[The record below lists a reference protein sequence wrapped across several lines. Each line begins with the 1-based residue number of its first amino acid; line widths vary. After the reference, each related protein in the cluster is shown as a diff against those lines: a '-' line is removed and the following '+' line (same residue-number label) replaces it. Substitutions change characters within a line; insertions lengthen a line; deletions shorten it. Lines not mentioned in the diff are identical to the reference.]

1 MKSLKK
7 FLILGAS
14 TITALC
20 LGFAVGCSDD
30 KPTTPSTPPPVD
42 GGGENAGTEYVYK
55 VSVTNQTG
63 FAFKDVNVRLLENG
77 QPIRTEKTN
86 SAGAVYFT
94 DDEIAVGNYTIELEN
109 LPAGYVLAEDRTYTT
124 VAVAGIDYELQL
136 KPTGVMQTER
146 PVSKGYYQA
155 GDVMYDFTI
164 ETSNGVEYTL
174 SEVLEEKQAVVLNFW
189 ATWCGFC
196 KAEFPYMNNAYLS
209 TQTSSQ
215 EDATPAVYKDDIAIF
230 ALSPDDGKAAVE
242 DYKMST
248 GLAFDMCH
256 NSDMNLSVLNCF
268 DTSGGIPITAVIDR
282 YGVVAHLET
291 GALLTTKEFTDLF
304 DKFLGDDYVS
314 KVDQSSS
321 SGGSSNPED
330 GEDSSLVKPNVA
342 APQIPQVEEVLL
354 NKQDGY
360 NVQYTLSWDTDE
372 YSWPWIVKE
381 DDENGAYLQNSNQY
395 IHGSYAILYAT
406 FTAPA
411 NTAIAF
417 DYIVSTEADA
427 DQLHVTL
434 DGAPIHA
441 LSGSSDNKWLTCY
454 AYVFETEHA
463 GEHTLAFT
471 YLKDGSG
478 ASGDDLVK
486 IKNLRFRSIAEINA
500 DPTVDANIYRYAATV
515 PNTATDAT
523 TQFSYYVDAVY
534 ADMSKR
540 YDANGDVVTDGTGEY
555 GDGYYHVGNA
565 KGPVLFANMM
575 TTSLWNEYSLWIL
588 AYNNF
593 CSFDG
598 INYLE
603 QYEYYAWAATNNF
616 ANYGYVPVTK
626 DLQAYLDLAVEY
638 IEYGVKSDLP
648 YHEDKWLELCVYYD
662 HYGNTP
668 VMKDPTETI
677 TYHAA
682 KPMKE
687 GTNAVSVPFAI
698 NPRGFKYKFVPTR
711 SGVFHVYSTGDSDTI
726 CFLRGEDRKT
736 QLGYYDE
743 NVGDTYIDEDGKE
756 QFSTNFN
763 FYYYFEEGKTYYMLF
778 TTYLDMVAQ
787 YEVEI
792 EYIGAK
798 YTYMEA
804 AAPSTYSFNVTTNET
819 YLPGAV
825 DYVYSDPK
833 DGGDGYYHVRN
844 ADGSLGSIIFL
855 DCLRATNMF
864 NTISLRDICEQAL
877 AYKRDENGDIVYDDL
892 NNPVYV
898 YPPDKR
904 ALYVNGKDYTEIIYK
919 WCDESTYNNGR
930 RNGFIPV
937 TQEVY
942 EVLATI
948 TMSNKYEGIY
958 NSWLRLCY
966 YELTLGA

>member
-1 MKSLKK
+1 MKSSRK
-7 FLILGAS
+7 FLVLGAS
-14 TITALC
+14 AIMSLC
-20 LGFAVGCSDD
+20 LGFAVGCSD

-86 SAGAVYFT
+86 SAGAVYIT
-94 DDEIAVGNYTIELEN
+94 ADEIAVGNYTIALYN
-109 LPAGYVLAEDRTYTT
+109 MPAGYALAEDRTSTT
-124 VAVAGIDYELQL
+124 VAVSGIDYEIQL
-136 KPTGVMQTER
+136 KPTGVIQTER

-164 ETSNGVEYTL
+164 ESADGVEYTL
-174 SEVLEEKQAVVLNFW
+174 SDVLDEKQAVVLNFW

-209 TQTSSQ
+209 TQASTMA
-215 EDATPAVYKDDIAIF
+215 DANPRLYKDDVAIF
-230 ALSPDDGKAAVE
+230 AMSPDDGKSSVT

-248 GLAFDMCH
+248 GLAFDMFH
-256 NSDMNLSVLNCF
+256 NSDGNLAVLNTF
-268 DTSGGIPITAVIDR
+268 NTSGGIPVTAIIDR
-282 YGVVAHLET
+282 YGVVVHLET
-291 GALLTTKEFTDLF
+291 GALMTTKAFTDLF
-304 DKFLGDDYVS
+304 DKFLGDEYVS
-314 KVDQSSS
+314 KVDQSAS
-321 SGGSSNPED
+321 SGGGSSD
-330 GEDSSLVKPNVA
+330 GGEDSSMVKPTVS
-342 APQIPQVEEVLL
+342 APELPTVENALL

-372 YSWPWIVKE
+372 YSWPWVVKE
-381 DDENGAYLQNSNQY
+381 DDQNGKYIQNSNQY

-411 NTAIAF
+411 NTMIAF

-427 DQLHVTL
+427 DKLHVTL
-434 DGAPIHA
+434 DNAPIQA
-441 LSGSSDNKWLTCY
+441 ISGSSDNNWVTCY
-454 AYVFETEHA
+454 AYAFETQHA

-486 IKNLRFRSIAEINA
+486 IRNLRFIDLAEVNA
-500 DPTVDANIYRYAATV
+500 SDEVDANIFRYAATV
-515 PNTATDAT
+515 PNTAENAT
-523 TQFSYYVDAVY
+523 TQFTYYVDAVY
-534 ADMSKR
+534 ADMNVK
-540 YDANGDVVTDGTGEY
+540 YDANGEVVTDGTGEY
-555 GDGYYHVGNA
+555 GDGYYHVGNP

-575 TTSLWNEYSLWIL
+575 TNTLWNEYSLWIL
-588 AYNNF
+588 AYSNF

-603 QYEYYAWAATNNF
+603 QYEYYAWAASNNF
-616 ANYGYVPVTK
+616 TNYGYVPVTK
-626 DLQAYLDLAVEY
+626 DLQKYLNLAVKHVT
-638 IEYGVKSDLP
+638 YGAKSDTP
-648 YHEDKWLELCVYYD
+648 YHENKWLETCVYYD

-668 VMKDPTETI
+668 AMSDPTATI

-682 KPMKE
+682 TPMKE
-687 GTNAVSVPFAI
+687 GTNTVHVPFAMT
-698 NPRGFKYKFVPTR
+698 PRGFKYKFVPTR

-736 QLGYYDE
+736 ELGYYDE
-743 NVGDTYIDEDGKE
+743 NIGDTYIDENGDE
-756 QFSTNFN
+756 RFNTNFN
-763 FYYYFEEGKTYYMLF
+763 FYYYFEENTTYYMLM
-778 TTYLDMVAQ
+778 TTYLDLVAT

-792 EYIGAK
+792 EYVGKK

-804 AAPSTYSFNVTTNET
+804 AAPALYSYNEVTNET

-825 DYVYSDPK
+825 AYAYSDPAN
-833 DGGDGYYHVRN
+833 GGDGYYHVKN
-844 ADGSLGSIIFL
+844 ADGTLGSILFV
-855 DCLRATNMF
+855 DCLRATHMF
-864 NTISLRDICEQAL
+864 NNASLQDICQQAL

-898 YPPDKR
+898 YPPEKR
-904 ALYVNGKDYTEIIYK
+904 ALYVNGKDYTEIVYQ

-930 RNGFIPV
+930 RHGFMPV
-937 TQEVY
+937 TQEIY
-942 EVLATI
+942 EALCAI
-948 TMSNKYEGIY
+948 TLSDKYDGIY